1 LQSFALGAV
10 AIDVKESQLRVLK
23 IMSEATARMDLVM
36 FSQAVNLNQ
45 DEIMDAFQQLA
56 TMGFLRK
63 VGSGYSLTEKGRNA
77 NKIII
82 QVPEGKEFNFFVGVG
97 KPLGF
102 SAHSLEEFYRLVKQ
116 VTSDSL
122 EFHLYRGDFENWI
135 RDVIGDRQLPLDISG
150 VRGAEL
156 KGEDIRKRILNA
168 IDLRYGIG
176 DLL

>member
-1 LQSFALGAV
+1 VNEAKL
-10 AIDVKESQLRVLK
+10 KVLK
-23 IMSEATARMDLVM
+23 TMSEATSRMDLIM

-56 TMGFLRK
+56 AEGFLRK
-63 VGSGYSLTEKGRNA
+63 VGTGYSLTEKGKNA
-77 NKIII
+77 TKIAI
-82 QVPEGKEFNFFVGVG
+82 QVPEGKEFNFYVGVD

-122 EFHLYRGDFENWI
+122 EFHLYRLDFENWI
-135 RDVIGDRQLPLDISG
+135 REVIGDRQLPLDISG

-156 KGEDIRKRILNA
+156 KGEDIRKGILKA
-168 IDLRYGIG
+168 MDLRYGIN
-176 DLL
+176 DQP